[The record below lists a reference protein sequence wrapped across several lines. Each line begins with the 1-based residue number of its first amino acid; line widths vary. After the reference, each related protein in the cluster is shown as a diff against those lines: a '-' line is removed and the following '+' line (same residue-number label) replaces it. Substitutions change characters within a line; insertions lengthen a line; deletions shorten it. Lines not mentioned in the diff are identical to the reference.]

1 MRCGMAEKWKME
13 GTLFDSCNCT
23 TLCPC
28 VYGQVPTHGDC
39 HVTAV
44 WHVARGTYGTKTKL
58 DGLNFAGVFYAS
70 QNPLMG
76 VDRAAMLVDAKAKP
90 EQRKALETI
99 LGGQAGGL
107 FGMFAKGMKQF
118 LGLSYAPFE
127 YKNDQKSWSL
137 KVDGMLEIQAGF
149 LRPPPGLPFKPT
161 PRKAQTYDPLFLNGE
176 KVVGITERHV
186 ANISGLTR
194 SLAGTYSSSGRFSY
208 KGP

>member
-76 VDRAAMLVDAKAKP
+76 VDRAAMLVDA
-90 EQRKALETI
+90 
-99 LGGQAGGL
+99 
-107 FGMFAKGMKQF
+107 
-118 LGLSYAPFE
+118 
-127 YKNDQKSWSL
+127 
-137 KVDGMLEIQAGF
+137 
-149 LRPPPGLPFKPT
+149 GLPFKPT